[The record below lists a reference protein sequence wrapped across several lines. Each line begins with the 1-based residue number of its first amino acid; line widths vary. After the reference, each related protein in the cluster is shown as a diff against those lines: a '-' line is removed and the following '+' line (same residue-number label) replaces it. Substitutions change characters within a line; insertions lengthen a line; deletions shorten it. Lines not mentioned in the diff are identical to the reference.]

1 MGDDFNFFLP
11 DELLDDDS
19 DDGDPLA
26 SLPPG
31 FVPKTDFTDAG
42 QGGFNPAQ
50 SRLLSNIA
58 SATQGS
64 SGLAANRWVG
74 ADAQRRSIAAP
85 LSARLSGL
93 IGPPEIRFF
102 GAHPGE
108 CPRSSGFQLLTARAM
123 LAVRSWD
130 PAKVG
135 STTPPS

>member
-31 FVPKTDFTDAG
+31 FVPKTDFTDDVG

-58 SATQGS
+58 SANQGRGS
-64 SGLAANRWVG
+64 LAANR
-74 ADAQRRSIAAP
+74 
-85 LSARLSGL
+85 
-93 IGPPEIRFF
+93 
-102 GAHPGE
+102 
-108 CPRSSGFQLLTARAM
+108 
-123 LAVRSWD
+123 
-130 PAKVG
+130 
-135 STTPPS
+135 